1 MFAIRKALKILSKT
15 LSTAFVAAVVL
26 LAVLL
31 AGVRLVG
38 LTPYTVLSGSMEP
51 TYHVGSVIYAK
62 SVDPT
67 TLKEGDPLTY
77 RMGGDAIVTH
87 RIVEVLEEGGFV
99 ERRSSQEDKRVM
111 ELYPT
116 EKTLE
121 LQPELRKVLGGW
133 SRYLTQDFTEEE
145 IELLAKM
152 LSSMRERAAQ
162 WMEEN

>member
-1 MFAIRKALKILSKT
+1 MPHIIKTMNEINRCGMQYRNENLEPFGLKSCHASYLLEICRSPGISQDT
-15 LSTAFVAAVVL
+15 LA
-26 LAVLL
+26 
-31 AGVRLVG
+31 RR
-38 LTPYTVLSGSMEP
+38 
-51 TYHVGSVIYAK
+51 ICINK
-62 SVDPT
+62 SNIA
-67 TLKEGDPLTY
+67 
-77 RMGGDAIVTH
+77 RQIV
-87 RIVEVLEEGGFV
+87 VLEEGGFV
-99 ERRSSQEDKRVM
+99 ERRSSTEDKRVM

-121 LQPELRKVLGGW
+121 LLPELRKVLSGW

>member
-1 MFAIRKALKILSKT
+1 MPHIIKTMNEIARCGMQYRTDNLEPFGLKSCHA
-15 LSTAFVAAVVL
+15 SYL
-26 LAVLL
+26 LEICRNPGISQDML
-31 AGVRLVG
+31 ARR
-38 LTPYTVLSGSMEP
+38 
-51 TYHVGSVIYAK
+51 ICINK
-62 SVDPT
+62 SNIA
-67 TLKEGDPLTY
+67 
-77 RMGGDAIVTH
+77 RQIV
-87 RIVEVLEEGGFV
+87 VLEEGGFV

-121 LQPELRKVLGGW
+121 LLPELRKVLGGW

>member
-1 MFAIRKALKILSKT
+1 MPHVLKTMNEITRCGMQYCNDNLEPLGLKSCHASYLREICRSPGISQDT
-15 LSTAFVAAVVL
+15 LARS
-26 LAVLL
+26 
-31 AGVRLVG
+31 
-38 LTPYTVLSGSMEP
+38 
-51 TYHVGSVIYAK
+51 ICINK
-62 SVDPT
+62 SNIA
-67 TLKEGDPLTY
+67 
-77 RMGGDAIVTH
+77 RQIV
-87 RIVEVLEEGGFV
+87 VLEEGGFV
-99 ERRSSQEDKRVM
+99 ERRSSTEDKRVM

-121 LQPELRKVLGGW
+121 LLPELRKVLSGW

>member
-1 MFAIRKALKILSKT
+1 MAHVIKTMNEITRCGMQYCNDNLEPLGLKSCHASYLREICRSPGISQDT
-15 LSTAFVAAVVL
+15 LA
-26 LAVLL
+26 
-31 AGVRLVG
+31 RR
-38 LTPYTVLSGSMEP
+38 
-51 TYHVGSVIYAK
+51 ICINK
-62 SVDPT
+62 SNIA
-67 TLKEGDPLTY
+67 
-77 RMGGDAIVTH
+77 RQIV
-87 RIVEVLEEGGFV
+87 VLEEGGFV
-99 ERRSSQEDKRVM
+99 ERRSSTEDKRVM

-121 LQPELRKVLGGW
+121 LLPELRKVLSGW

>member
-1 MFAIRKALKILSKT
+1 MPHIIKTMNEIARCGMQYRTDNLEPFGLKSCHA
-15 LSTAFVAAVVL
+15 SYL
-26 LAVLL
+26 LEICRNPGISQDML
-31 AGVRLVG
+31 ARR
-38 LTPYTVLSGSMEP
+38 
-51 TYHVGSVIYAK
+51 ICINK
-62 SVDPT
+62 SNIA
-67 TLKEGDPLTY
+67 
-77 RMGGDAIVTH
+77 RQIV
-87 RIVEVLEEGGFV
+87 VLEEGGFV
-99 ERRSSQEDKRVM
+99 ERRSSTEDKRVM

-121 LQPELRKVLGGW
+121 LLPELRKVLSGW

>member
-1 MFAIRKALKILSKT
+1 MPHVLKTMNEITRCGMQYCNDNLEPLGLKSCHASYLREICRSPGISQDT
-15 LSTAFVAAVVL
+15 LA
-26 LAVLL
+26 
-31 AGVRLVG
+31 RR
-38 LTPYTVLSGSMEP
+38 
-51 TYHVGSVIYAK
+51 ICINK
-62 SVDPT
+62 SNIA
-67 TLKEGDPLTY
+67 
-77 RMGGDAIVTH
+77 RQIV
-87 RIVEVLEEGGFV
+87 VLEEGGFV
-99 ERRSSQEDKRVM
+99 ERRSSTEDKRVM

-121 LQPELRKVLGGW
+121 LLPELRKVLSGW